1 MARFTGFFTTV
12 CLVFSVMTTSLEGS
26 DRLFVPALAELV
38 TGANQSRWQVEMRV
52 FNSGTTPQEV
62 RFVEYYPWI
71 GGSCEGRDPVMLS
84 PGEAAVIREFG
95 CSPGSVSAA
104 ELQAGDNLTLEVVLT
119 NTSGPQDPCCHTGFS
134 THIPVIR
141 ADEAYTTNLALPNLP
156 LPWMPGS
163 NEFQP
168 EHLIRH
174 NMLIVNPNDSPT
186 TVTYHLP
193 NNGFS
198 RDVDGVVHVP
208 ARSSLQVN
216 DLFYPEPQQI
226 GGPSTQLPPGYYN
239 LSITSEY
246 PVAIIDSQ
254 VDNVNNDAT
263 LFVAV
268 PISEAP

>member
-1 MARFTGFFTTV
+1 MGRFIGFFTTV
-12 CLVFSVMTTSLEGS
+12 CLLLSGITTSLDGS
-26 DRLFVPALAELV
+26 DRVFVPALADLV

-52 FNSGTTPQEV
+52 FNSGTTAQEV

-71 GGSCEGRDPVMLS
+71 GGNCEGRDPVMLA

-104 ELQAGDNLTLEVVLT
+104 ELQAGDNLNLEIVLT

-134 THIPVIR
+134 THIPVMR
-141 ADEAYTTNLALPNLP
+141 ADKAYTTNHVLPNLP
-156 LPWMPGS
+156 LPWKPGS

-186 TVTYHLP
+186 TVTYHLQ

-198 RDVDGVVHVP
+198 RDVDGKVQVP
-208 ARSSLQVN
+208 ARSSVQVN
-216 DLFYPEPQQI
+216 DVFYPEPQQI
-226 GGPSTQLPPGYYN
+226 GGPSTQLRPGYYTF
-239 LSITSEY
+239 LIASEH
-246 PVAIIDSQ
+246 PVAVIDSQ
-254 VDNVNNDAT
+254 VNNVNNDAT
-263 LFVAV
+263 LYVAV
-268 PISEAP
+268 PIAGAP